1 MKFFFSNINGF
12 FIYLVIKFFFFLEK
26 NVKKIRKI
34 KFDRFSKDK
43 EYQFYSHK
51 NFHLILFAKDQYI
64 SRSTYIN
71 GPYDFFLLKKSI
83 NYLPTTFAR
92 HTLIDVG
99 ANIGT
104 VCIPAILKKIFKE
117 CIAIEPND
125 KIYRILKTNILVN
138 NCENKIRHFNYC
150 ISSKNNESLSF
161 TINNKNF
168 GDTRFIKNSVNDH
181 KLKFPKNRVKKLD
194 YFFNLVD
201 PKKTLIKIDVQ
212 GFELNVIM
220 GSKPFLNYRSPLLL
234 ELDPSSILLKDF
246 EKIFDLL
253 KNNYQYY
260 FDLDEKM
267 SKKNNILE
275 LKNLFFLLR
284 QTKKYKNIL
293 IRA

>member
-1 MKFFFSNINGF
+1 M
-12 FIYLVIKFFFFLEK
+12 
-26 NVKKIRKI
+26 
-34 KFDRFSKDK
+34 
-43 EYQFYSHK
+43 
-51 NFHLILFAKDQYI
+51 
-64 SRSTYIN
+64 
-71 GPYDFFLLKKSI
+71 
-83 NYLPTTFAR
+83 
-92 HTLIDVG
+92 
-99 ANIGT
+99 
-104 VCIPAILKKIFKE
+104 
-117 CIAIEPND
+117 
-125 KIYRILKTNILVN
+125 
-138 NCENKIRHFNYC
+138 
-150 ISSKNNESLSF
+150 
-161 TINNKNF
+161 
-168 GDTRFIKNSVNDH
+168 NDH